1 MINPGLDVELLNLE
15 INNTYY
21 KIKSVTG
28 YVLIKYKQVR
38 KG

>member
-1 MINPGLDVELLNLE
+1 MIHSGLDVELLNLE
-15 INNTYY
+15 VNNKFY
-21 KIKSVTG
+21 KIKSETG